1 MERCQIVLFP
11 PSLISSTFIN
21 WNSLV
26 KRKCSFFLPLCI
38 YFTQLFISARTHEH
52 LSSSLLRVIIHS
64 YYYLLYYSK
73 LSVGH
78 GNKPDSFLKSHHSLM
93 VETANQRL
101 SEDIL
106 SRKQIQK
113 PTGSH
118 RYVIFDY
125 SWSFRR
131 SDSREMSRCFPA
143 RTGWAGQVKEV
154 AAAEASMCNS
164 LGTAEEQGV
173 PSGWRKRVCTW
184 DRAGQDVNLEREKQG
199 PNPRVGGGPRCLT
212 PGWRRHCRWEA
223 IDRAQVA
230 ESHVWFSEF

>member
-1 MERCQIVLFP
+1 MRHTCHNHWWSVAKLSFFP
-11 PSLISSTFIN
+11 PLSFLLHLSIGTLLWKGN
-21 WNSLV
+21 V
-26 KRKCSFFLPLCI
+26 PFFLPLCI
-38 YFTQLFISARTHEH
+38 YFIQLFISARTHEH

-64 YYYLLYYSK
+64 YYNLLYYSK

-101 SEDIL
+101 SEDTL

-173 PSGWRKRVCTW
+173 PSGWSTGFAHETELGKM
-184 DRAGQDVNLEREKQG
+184 
-199 PNPRVGGGPRCLT
+199 
-212 PGWRRHCRWEA
+212 
-223 IDRAQVA
+223 
-230 ESHVWFSEF
+230 